1 LVTNWKNSGCCDWLK
16 TTLCGSM
23 VFINS
28 NLLKSRWLALRIIAK
43 SQRDIYGKTQNALC
57 AKIEM

>member
-1 LVTNWKNSGCCDWLK
+1 MALV
-16 TTLCGSM
+16 
-23 VFINS
+23 NS

-43 SQRDIYGKTQNALC
+43 SQRDIYGKTQNAHS